1 MIEGNR
7 VLGLIVA
14 RRGSIGL
21 PNKNLALLA
30 GTPLMDYTVK
40 EAHKSKYLDK
50 LVISTDSDEI
60 ARLATE
66 LGCEAPFIRPGNLAT
81 DKSTTVD
88 VAIHAVANIPDF
100 EILSILQPTSPLR
113 IAEDID
119 KSIEA
124 LVHNKVSSAVTVTK
138 VVDHPYLTF
147 SKDSRGTL
155 NSIVDTRG
163 VSLRRQDLPTAYKLN
178 GAVYSIRVADML
190 AHKSLILEDTQA
202 VVMPRSRSLD
212 IDTPDDLAALERE
225 MGKSR

>member
-1 MIEGNR
+1 M
-7 VLGLIVA
+7 
-14 RRGSIGL
+14 
-21 PNKNLALLA
+21 
-30 GTPLMDYTVK
+30 
-40 EAHKSKYLDK
+40 
-50 LVISTDSDEI
+50 
-60 ARLATE
+60 
-66 LGCEAPFIRPGNLAT
+66 
-81 DKSTTVD
+81 
-88 VAIHAVANIPDF
+88 
-100 EILSILQPTSPLR
+100 
-113 IAEDID
+113 
-119 KSIEA
+119 
-124 LVHNKVSSAVTVTK
+124 VHNKVSSAVTVTK